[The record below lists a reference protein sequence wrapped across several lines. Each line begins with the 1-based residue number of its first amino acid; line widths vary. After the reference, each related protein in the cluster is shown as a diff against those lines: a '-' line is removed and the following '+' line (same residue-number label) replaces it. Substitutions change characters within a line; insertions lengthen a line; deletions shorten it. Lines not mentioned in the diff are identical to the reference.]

1 MSGLL
6 FPPQEGIQ
14 LVDENIQLDDI
25 SINSVTLADKLDSTR
40 HKLNRVRSE
49 LKLLAERVQE
59 IDDTEANRQDT
70 QDRSQNIFILLSILL
85 FVCVSILVLLVALSI
100 KLL

>member
-25 SINSVTLADKLDSTR
+25 SINSVTLADRLDSTR

>member
-25 SINSVTLADKLDSTR
+25 SINSVTLADRLDSTR

-59 IDDTEANRQDT
+59 IDDSEANRQT
-70 QDRSQNIFILLSILL
+70 TRDRSQNIFILVSILL

>member
-25 SINSVTLADKLDSTR
+25 SINSVTLADRLDSTR

-59 IDDTEANRQDT
+59 IDDTEANRQET

>member
-25 SINSVTLADKLDSTR
+25 SINSVTLADRLDSTR

-70 QDRSQNIFILLSILL
+70 QDRSQNIFILVSILL